1 MSEATKKLIEEVDA
15 LPDPDRSEALAGLD
29 PHDLPQ
35 DDDLLAAADRLL
47 VDLDRREQP
56 E

>member
-1 MSEATKKLIEEVDA
+1 MSEATKKLEEFDA
-15 LPDPDRSEALAGLD
+15 LPDPDRSEALAELE